1 MKKVFVF
8 LLGSIAVLVVVA
20 CVLLFTQFGNDI
32 LKPHIQKQIDKY
44 SPVSAKL
51 EVFKLRFSEF
61 SIEINAL
68 ENIVV
73 SANGTYSLFSQSID
87 GILNILVKH
96 PQNIAELSAV
106 QLNENFLIE
115 NIIRGK
121 FSDFSIFTKSSLA
134 GGHIDINTRI
144 ADFTPAKIL
153 ADISDL
159 RLEALLN
166 LFGQKPYVSG
176 IFNLKA
182 DIVGDRKLNF
192 TGKANA
198 EIIKAKFSEAI
209 IQKDFNL
216 KIPNT
221 TDFVANLNASFDGR
235 EANHTFNFLSQIGNI
250 TSSGST
256 IVAELKTNSNYNVN
270 IKDLSPFSSIAGMPL
285 RGSFR
290 TEGKIQGSLKWL
302 NIDGKSDFAQ
312 GNTAYSISLENLT
325 KPKDALV
332 SIQNLKIED
341 VLYTLYKPIYA
352 KANLNAKIDLKQIS
366 NGISGS
372 YTHKIQGEA
381 QKSVL
386 KKEFD
391 LNPPNNIAFN
401 HTTNAT
407 LEDGSGKLNA
417 SVNSDLA
424 SLDITDALFNAK
436 DFSIKAPY
444 KFIVSDLRKLA
455 FVTSKEL
462 KGNILATGDIKYA
475 ESKLYADLNSDI
487 FGGKLSAVLDRNI
500 ADIKMIDIKAAK
512 VLDMLQYAQFFDT
525 NVNGKIRYDIITQ
538 KGNIDFM
545 TNSGHFTQNQLVSL
559 LKNVLSFDMTQE
571 IYDSIKIDG
580 KIDRKVVNANLNATS
595 KNTAL
600 TSKNAVIDFEKD
612 AINAYLNLKINK
624 DELGAKLTGKVGS
637 PNISLDGAKAAKTI
651 LNKVLGEKK
660 VNEIQNKVDSA
671 KEKVQENINK
681 EVEKAGEKVG
691 KEVGK
696 ALKNLF
702 K

>member
-221 TDFVANLNASFDGR
+221 TDFMANLNASFDGR

-462 KGNILATGDIKYA
+462 KGNILATGDIKYV